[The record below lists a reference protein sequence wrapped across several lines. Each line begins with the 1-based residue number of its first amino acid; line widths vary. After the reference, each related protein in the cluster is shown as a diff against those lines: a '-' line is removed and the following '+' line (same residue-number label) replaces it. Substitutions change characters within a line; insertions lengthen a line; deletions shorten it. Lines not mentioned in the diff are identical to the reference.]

1 MLPKIGVMVWRALD
15 QSSSGLAEIS
25 CQNMRSLATLGRL
38 VFRDDRRVDGADRDA
53 ADSVGID
60 AGLRESFVDAG
71 LIGSERTA
79 TLQHQCDAFELEV
92 SFGGG

>member
-1 MLPKIGVMVWRALD
+1 MEGTGPVEQRVGRDLLPEYAQLGD
-15 QSSSGLAEIS
+15 P
-25 CQNMRSLATLGRL
+25 LGRL

-71 LIGSERTA
+71 LIGPERTA
-79 TLQHQCDAFELEV
+79 TLQHQCDAFEREV